1 MEKLIQYGIINAGEL
16 AQARYLQRLEGGLV
30 GEKLIEL
37 GFVDEHK
44 MKNFASK
51 VLDEI

>member
-1 MEKLIQYGIINAGEL
+1 MEKLIELGIINTAEL
-16 AQARYLQRLEGGLV
+16 NQARYLQRLEGGLV

-37 GFVDEHK
+37 GFIDEHK
-44 MKNFASK
+44 MKNFASR